1 MWDFSLSKGL
11 GLMAKTA
18 PFVLLRL
25 VVYFGIALAFVLITG
40 TGAGI
45 GWGIG
50 AMGDDDFQAT
60 SIAYGSVG
68 GLIFASAI
76 LYFIREYILYIVKA
90 GHIAVLVE
98 LIDGRKLPAG
108 RAQID
113 HATAI
118 VKQRFVA
125 ANVLFGVDQLIKGVI
140 RAITGIMD
148 GIVSLIPIPALKNL
162 VGIFRA
168 FLQVS
173 VGFLDEIIL
182 AHAIRT
188 KAENPWVSAQ
198 EALVLYAQNGKHMLK
213 NAAWLAVMM
222 YGLTF
227 IVFLVMLAPAAG
239 IAYLMPGA
247 WSAGGIIV
255 AIIFAIA
262 AHKALIE
269 PLAVACMMQVYFK
282 VIEGQKPDPNWDAR
296 LTTLT
301 KKFKKLKDKAV
312 GWVSPEPEAPKPDAP
327 SAN

>member
-1 MWDFSLSKGL
+1 MWDFSLSKSF
-11 GLMAKTA
+11 GLMFKTA
-18 PFVLLRL
+18 PFVVLRL

-40 TGAGI
+40 VGAGV

-50 AMGDDDFQAT
+50 AMGEADFQAT
-60 SIAYGSVG
+60 STAYGGVF
-68 GLIFASAI
+68 GLIAASAI
-76 LYFIREYILYIVKA
+76 LYFIREYILYMVKA

-98 LIDGRKLPAG
+98 LIDGRPLPAG

-118 VKQRFVA
+118 VKQRFMA

-140 RAITGIMD
+140 RAITGIME
-148 GIVSLIPIPALKNL
+148 GIVSLIPIPALRNL
-162 VGIFRA
+162 VGIFKV

-188 KAENPWVSAQ
+188 KAENPWASAQ

-227 IVFLVMLAPAAG
+227 IIFLLMLAPAAG
-239 IAYLMPGA
+239 IAYLIPGA
-247 WSAGGIIV
+247 WSAGGFVV

-282 VIEGQKPDPNWDAR
+282 AIEGQTPDPTWDAR
-296 LTTLT
+296 LTKLT

-312 GWVSPEPEAPKPDAP
+312 GWINPDPTPEPAAGPNE
-327 SAN
+327 N